1 MVSENQELSFKLIIV
16 RERTYRGEKQRDEYD
31 RKVVSVRRVAKVRS
45 GSKRLRFS
53 ALVVAGNRKGRVGVG
68 LGRGQD
74 TRSAIDKGFKYA
86 KAHSVNVE
94 LVGDT
99 IPHAVYKKYKAA
111 KLILKPAG
119 PGTGIIASAPVR
131 AVLELSGVRNVL
143 SKQIGASSELTN
155 AYCAYEALL
164 SLRKS
169 RVLEKRTE
177 KLKKTSKK
185 KLNNSKKD
193 GTKRTTKKEKTKK

>member
-1 MVSENQELSFKLIIV
+1 MVSENQELSFKSIVV
-16 RERTYRGEKQRDEYD
+16 RERIYRGEKQREEYD

-74 TRSAIDKGFKYA
+74 TKSAIDKGFKYA
-86 KAHSVNVE
+86 KSHSVNVE

-99 IPHAVYKKYKAA
+99 IPHAVYKKFRAA
-111 KLILKPAG
+111 KLILKPTG

-143 SKQIGASSELTN
+143 SKKLGSSSEVTN
-155 AYCAYEALL
+155 AYCTYEALL

-193 GTKRTTKKEKTKK
+193 GAKRITKKKKTKK